1 MSVTAAEPAQ
11 CTLLLSYDSPLQLQK
26 ESEFMEK
33 LESKDEEIKVKRRRK
48 TERKGGGRRMGQ
60 PTTCGAAVPAV

>member
-48 TERKGGGRRMGQ
+48 TEGREAGDEWGDQRR
-60 PTTCGAAVPAV
+60 GAAVPAV